1 MAVEYLCKVC
11 KGHLNVK
18 ASIIL
23 TATNI
28 SDRSQRGLVYL
39 DPEIGNYTHTTH
51 PTFQLKEGKEYIY
64 TCPICGAQLN
74 SMKYLH
80 LVRILM
86 KDNEGKEFNI
96 YFSGIEGEKC
106 TYKIRGNK
114 VEEKLG
120 PDVKIYDKYFEVPE
134 EDRKYL

>member
-11 KGHLNVK
+11 RGHLNVK
-18 ASIIL
+18 TSIIL
-23 TATNI
+23 SATNLA
-28 SDRSQRGLVYL
+28 DRTQRGLVYL
-39 DPEIGNYTHTTH
+39 NPELGNYTKTTH
-51 PTFQLKEGKEYIY
+51 PSFDIKEGEEYIF

-80 LVRILM
+80 MVRILM
-86 KDNEGKEFNI
+86 IDDTGKEFNI
-96 YFSGIEGEKC
+96 YFSGIGGQKC

-114 VEEKLG
+114 VEQKAG
-120 PDVKIYDKYFEVPE
+120 PDVRIYDKYFEVPD